1 MTANPTVTFHCR
13 GTALAVAALLC
24 CACSIARPYERQ
36 EPASREVVGA
46 CRSATLG
53 IETVDA
59 SRALRR
65 AHGLPEGLNG
75 AMVVEVLAGGPAARA
90 GLDRWDV
97 IERLTAESI
106 HEVRSSAD
114 LDAAMKEVGCGPGYS
129 VEVTIRRGGL
139 RLTESVGPVEALPF
153 YAEACAKGLPTGC
166 FRQGLVTATRAG
178 IAREDHRAE
187 ELFDRACA
195 LGSGAACRE
204 LALRRRAPW
213 PAAERRRLLERSCA
227 LHYATGCVDLA
238 FLYAAGRDGVTRDD
252 ARATPLFVEACD
264 GGEPAGCYNVALMYQ
279 NGRGVS
285 ADLAVAVA
293 AYEDGCLGGS
303 SPACDNLGTLYNQGR
318 GVAASPEKAAAL
330 YERAC
335 KGSFWDSGNADGCVN
350 LGRSYR
356 DGKGVEKNPSRAVE
370 LFSEVCDRSPADPDD
385 VNTSPAATTACSL
398 LGAQYAHGS
407 GVAADQGLAILHS
420 QQGCDGGDAFGCYNL
435 GVLYLNGEGVAADDA
450 AALAYF
456 RRACEAGDAEGCF
469 EVGWLYA
476 EGRGAPRSEQQAAAF
491 YEQACDARFGEACVN
506 LAVLYTSG
514 SEILP
519 DVTRAVALFA
529 RGCDLGEPIA
539 CFDLANQYA
548 DGTGVEQDTERA
560 AALYAQ
566 ACSGGYE
573 AACAKAKAPPP
584 RS

>member
-1 MTANPTVTFHCR
+1 MTANPTVTFHVR

-24 CACSIARPYERQ
+24 GACSTARPFQRQ
-36 EPASREVVGA
+36 GPAPREAAGA
-46 CRSATLG
+46 CGSATLG

-65 AHGLPEGLNG
+65 THGLPEDLHG
-75 AMVVEVLAGGPAARA
+75 AMVVEVLAGGPAAQA

-97 IERLTAESI
+97 VEGLTAKSI

-114 LDAAMKEVGCGPGYS
+114 LDAAMEEVGCGPGDS
-129 VEVTIRRGGL
+129 VQVTIRRGHQ
-139 RLTESVGPVEALPF
+139 RLTESIRPVEALPF

-166 FRQGLVTATRAG
+166 FQQGLATAGQAG
-178 IAREDHRAE
+178 IARDDHRAE

-204 LALRRRAPW
+204 LAQRRGAPW
-213 PAAERRRLLERSCA
+213 PAAERHRLLERSCA

-238 FLYAAGRDGVTRDD
+238 FLYATGRDGVTRDD

-264 GGEPAGCYNVALMYQ
+264 GGEPAGCYNVGLMYQ
-279 NGRGVS
+279 DGRGVS

-303 SPACDNLGTLYNQGR
+303 SPACDNLGTLYDQGR
-318 GVAASPEKAAAL
+318 GVAASPEKAVAL
-330 YERAC
+330 YQRAC
-335 KGSFWDSGNADGCVN
+335 KGSFWDSGNADGCAN
-350 LGRSYR
+350 LGRMYR

-370 LFSEVCDRSPADPDD
+370 LFREVCDRSPDDPDD
-385 VNTSPAATTACSL
+385 VNTLPAAANACSL
-398 LGAQYAHGS
+398 LGAQYAKGS
-407 GVAADQGLAILHS
+407 GVAADPGLAILRS
-420 QQGCDGGDAFGCYNL
+420 RQGCDGGDAFGCYNL
-435 GVLYLNGEGVAADDA
+435 GVLYMNGEGVAADDA
-450 AALAYF
+450 AALASF
-456 RRACEAGDAEGCF
+456 KRACDAGDAEGCF

-476 EGRGAPRSEQQAAAF
+476 EGRGAPRSERQAATF
-491 YEQACDARFGEACVN
+491 YERACEARSGEACAN
-506 LAVLYTSG
+506 LAVLSA
-514 SEILP
+514 SEIPP

-539 CFDLANQYA
+539 CFDLANHYA

-566 ACSGGYE
+566 ACSGGYP